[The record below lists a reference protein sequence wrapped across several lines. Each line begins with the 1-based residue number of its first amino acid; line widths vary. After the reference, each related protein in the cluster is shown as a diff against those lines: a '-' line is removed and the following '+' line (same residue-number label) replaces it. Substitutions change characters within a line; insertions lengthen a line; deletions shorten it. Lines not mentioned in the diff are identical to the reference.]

1 MYFPSI
7 DHYFGNDDNDDDEIN
22 EYNNKIKHDNDNNIY
37 YYDSKNIINN
47 NNDDNNDCL
56 ICLEIYDITNKNCIK
71 LQNVF
76 YIKTCICDAWIHHY
90 CLDIWFNNNN
100 KCPICL
106 CKMTKKMMDEIKDTN
121 QENCYNMNT
130 LFRDAKYFCLLFCF
144 FYNLTTI
151 IILIYEVSK
160 K

>member
-1 MYFPSI
+1 MLYFPSV
-7 DHYFGNDDNDDDEIN
+7 DHYFDNDDNNENDDYEHYTNDDYIS
-22 EYNNKIKHDNDNNIY
+22 DNDN
-37 YYDSKNIINN
+37 KNINN
-47 NNDDNNDCL
+47 NDNINDCL

-130 LFRDAKYFCLLFCF
+130 LFRYAKYFCLLFCF